1 MTNVIPYSTSEPT
14 LTSAALDLLWSS
26 MGSGKAHRPIMPSF
40 FAPSRLALAC
50 CLAALTACGPS
61 PEPAAP
67 PALAAPAATSS
78 ASAAPSTSASAAP
91 SQKAAAGVDYGTPPT
106 RCIQRSRLPRPSG
119 LGTAERSAKR
129 FEVAGKALEAG
140 ALFIEL
146 DARKPGVVVP
156 PGYQIGRLVLSV
168 GYAMPQPIPD
178 LVVNAEGVTGQL
190 LFKGHRFAVRLPWE
204 AVYGFQSPTGDLW
217 RWAEDVPPDV
227 ICPEEEEEPIDDL
240 E

>member
-1 MTNVIPYSTSEPT
+1 MT
-14 LTSAALDLLWSS
+14 
-26 MGSGKAHRPIMPSF
+26 SF

-50 CLAALTACGPS
+50 GLAALTACGPS

-67 PALAAPAATSS
+67 PAPAAPTATTV
-78 ASAAPSTSASAAP
+78 ASAAPSTNASATA
-91 SQKAAAGVDYGTPPT
+91 SQNAVAGVDYGTPPT
-106 RCIQRSRLPRPSG
+106 RCIQRSRISAPSG
-119 LGTAERSAKR
+119 RGPAERSAKR
-129 FEVAGKALEAG
+129 FEVARKVLEAS

-168 GYAMPQPIPD
+168 GYDMPQPIPD

-227 ICPEEEEEPIDDL
+227 ICPEEEEDEPIGDI